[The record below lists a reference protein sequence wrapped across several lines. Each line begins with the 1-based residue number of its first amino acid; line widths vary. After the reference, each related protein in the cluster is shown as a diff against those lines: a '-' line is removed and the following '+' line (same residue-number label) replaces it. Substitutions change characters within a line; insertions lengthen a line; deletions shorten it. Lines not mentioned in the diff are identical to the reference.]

1 MGLMIFGQT
10 ELHTT
15 ERMVPEVSALE
26 DEMAIENLK
35 DTTQGI
41 NQIPA
46 ELMET
51 GCRIIRYEN
60 HRIFNSIWNKEELPE
75 EWKGSII
82 VPIYKKGD
90 KRDCIN
96 YRGYHFLPTM
106 NKIVSNIILLNAVIG
121 LRMSLKCWKF
131 LQ

>member
-35 DTTQGI
+35 DTSQGI

>member
-15 ERMVPEVSALE
+15 ELMVPEVSALE

-35 DTTQGI
+35 DTSQGI

-82 VPIYKKGD
+82 VTIY
-90 KRDCIN
+90 
-96 YRGYHFLPTM
+96 
-106 NKIVSNIILLNAVIG
+106 
-121 LRMSLKCWKF
+121 
-131 LQ
+131 